1 CIWSESSSMQ
11 RNAGAKERIAVVM
24 GGDSAEREIS
34 IRSGSEV
41 VRALNALGYDAQSLD
56 YDERFLDALRTHKP
70 DIVFI
75 ALHGPGGEDGHVQA
89 LLEYLSIPYTG
100 SGLEAAAL
108 SMDKHLTK
116 KLLAA
121 EGLPTPVWDLF
132 DLTGGTLPLL
142 PGSLDLPLVIKP
154 RFEGSSAGV
163 AIVHTHEEWT
173 NAMLDASKSYAQIL
187 AEEYLAGREFTCAV
201 LGEEALPIIEIVANR
216 DGFYSYD
223 AKYEPGGSTHV
234 VPAQIDEDL
243 GARLQMLALSAHR
256 LLGLRDYSRSDFIVT
271 PDGRPYLLE
280 INSLPGLT
288 PVSLVPDACAAVG
301 ISFEAL
307 IDRLVGYARARAD
320 LRDAVA

>member
-1 CIWSESSSMQ
+1 MQ
-11 RNAGAKERIAVVM
+11 RDTRSKERIAVVM

-41 VRALNALGYDAQSLD
+41 VRALGSLGYDAQSLD
-56 YDERFLDALRTHKP
+56 YDERFLDAIRQLKP
-70 DIVFI
+70 DVVFI

-132 DLTGGTLPLL
+132 DLSGGTLPLL
-142 PGSLDLPLVIKP
+142 PGSLDLPLVVKP

-173 NAMLDASKSYAQIL
+173 TAMLDASKSYSQIL
-187 AEEYLAGREFTCAV
+187 AEEYVEGREFTCAV
-201 LGEEALPIIEIVANR
+201 LGEEALPIVEVVANR
-216 DGFYSYD
+216 DGFYSYG

-234 VPAQIDEDL
+234 VPAPIDEDL
-243 GARLQMLALSAHR
+243 AARLQMLALSAHR

-271 PDGRPYLLE
+271 ADQRPYLLE

-288 PVSLVPDACAAVG
+288 PASLVPDACAAVG
-301 ISFEAL
+301 ISFESL

>member
-1 CIWSESSSMQ
+1 MQ
-11 RNAGAKERIAVVM
+11 RDKGTKARVAVVM

-41 VRALNALGYDAQSLD
+41 MRALGALGYDAQSLD
-56 YDERFLDALRTHKP
+56 FDQRLVDALRRLKP
-70 DIVFI
+70 DVVFV
-75 ALHGPGGEDGHVQA
+75 ALHGRGGEDGHVQA

-132 DLTGGTLPLL
+132 DLGGGTLPLL

-154 RFEGSSAGV
+154 RFEGSSSGV
-163 AIVHTHEEWT
+163 TIVRTHEEWT
-173 NAMLDASKSYAQIL
+173 NAMLEASKSYAQIL
-187 AEEYLAGREFTCAV
+187 AEEYVEGREFTCAV
-201 LGEEALPIIEIVANR
+201 LGEEALPIVEIVANR

-234 VPAQIDEDL
+234 VPARIDENL
-243 GARLQMLALSAHR
+243 AARLQMLALSAHR
-256 LLGLRDYSRSDFIVT
+256 LLGLRDYSRGDFIVT
-271 PDGRPYLLE
+271 PDQRPYLLE
-280 INSLPGLT
+280 MNSLPGLT
-288 PVSLVPDACAAVG
+288 PVSLLRDACAAGG

-307 IDRLVGYARARAD
+307 VERLVGYARARSD
-320 LRDAVA
+320 LREPVA

>member
-1 CIWSESSSMQ
+1 MQ
-11 RNAGAKERIAVVM
+11 RNGNGKERIAVVM
-24 GGDSAEREIS
+24 GGESAEREIS

-41 VRALNALGYDAQSLD
+41 VRALNSLGYEAQSLD
-56 YDERFLDALRTHKP
+56 FDERFLDAVRHLKP
-70 DIVFI
+70 DLVFI

-89 LLEYLSIPYTG
+89 LLEYLAIPYTG

-154 RFEGSSAGV
+154 RFQGSAVGV

-173 NAMLDASKSYAQIL
+173 SAMLDASKTYAQIL
-187 AEEYLAGREFTCAV
+187 AEEYLEGREFTCAV
-201 LGEEALPIIEIVANR
+201 LGEEALPVIEIVANR
-216 DGFYSYD
+216 DGFYSYR

-234 VPAQIDEDL
+234 VPAPIDENL
-243 GARLQMLALSAHR
+243 AARLQMLALSAHR

-271 PDGRPYLLE
+271 PDQRPYLLE

-288 PVSLVPDACAAVG
+288 PVSLFPDACAAVG

>member
-1 CIWSESSSMQ
+1 MQ
-11 RNAGAKERIAVVM
+11 RDTRSKERIAVVM
-24 GGDSAEREIS
+24 GGASAEREIS

-41 VRALNALGYDAQSLD
+41 ARALSSLGYDVQSLD
-56 YDERFLDALRTHKP
+56 YDERFLDAIRQLKP
-70 DIVFI
+70 DLVFI

-132 DLTGGTLPLL
+132 DLSGGTLPLL
-142 PGSLDLPLVIKP
+142 PGSLDLPLVVKP

-173 NAMLDASKSYAQIL
+173 TAMLDASKSYSQIL
-187 AEEYLAGREFTCAV
+187 AEEYLEGREFTCAV
-201 LGEEALPIIEIVANR
+201 LGEEALPIIEVVANR
-216 DGFYSYD
+216 DGFYSYG

-234 VPAQIDEDL
+234 VPAPIDEDL
-243 GARLQMLALSAHR
+243 AARLQMLALSAHR

-271 PDGRPYLLE
+271 ADQRPYLLE

-288 PVSLVPDACAAVG
+288 PMSLVPDACAAVG
-301 ISFEAL
+301 ISFESL

>member
-1 CIWSESSSMQ
+1 MP
-11 RNAGAKERIAVVM
+11 RNSGTRGTVAVVM
-24 GGDSAEREIS
+24 GGRSAERDIS

-41 VRALNALGYDAQSLD
+41 MRALHSLGYDARSLD
-56 YDERFLDALRTHKP
+56 YDERFLDALGQIKP
-70 DIVFI
+70 DVVFI

-100 SGLEAAAL
+100 SALEAAAL

-121 EGLPTPVWDLF
+121 EGLPTPVWDLY

-154 RFEGSSAGV
+154 RFEGSSAGIT
-163 AIVHTHEEWT
+163 IVRTHEEWT
-173 NAMLDASKSYAQIL
+173 AAMLDASKSYAQIL

-201 LGEEALPIIEIVANR
+201 LGEEALPIVEIIANR

-234 VPAQIDEDL
+234 VPAPIDDDL
-243 GARLQMLALSAHR
+243 AARLQMLGLSAHR
-256 LLGLRDYSRSDFIVT
+256 LLGLRDYSRTDFIVT
-271 PDGRPYLLE
+271 ADNRPYILE

-288 PVSLVPDACAAVG
+288 PASLVPDACAAVG

-307 IDRLVGYARARAD
+307 VERLIGYARARAD

>member
-1 CIWSESSSMQ
+1 MQ
-11 RNAGAKERIAVVM
+11 RDAMTKGAVAVVM
-24 GGDSAEREIS
+24 GGNSAEREIS
-34 IRSGSEV
+34 IQSGSAV
-41 VRALNALGYDAQSLD
+41 IRALHSLGYDAQSLD
-56 YDERFLDALRTHKP
+56 FDERFLDAVQQIKP
-70 DIVFI
+70 DVVFI

-100 SGLEAAAL
+100 SGLEASAL

-163 AIVHTHEEWT
+163 RIVHTHEEWT
-173 NAMLDASKSYAQIL
+173 SAMLEASKSYSQIL
-187 AEEYLAGREFTCAV
+187 AEEYLQGREFTCAV
-201 LGEEALPIIEIVANR
+201 LGEEALPIVEIVANR
-216 DGFYSYD
+216 DGYYSYE

-234 VPAQIDEDL
+234 APAQIDEDL
-243 GARLQMLALSAHR
+243 AARLQMLGLSAHR

-271 PDGRPYLLE
+271 RDNRPYLLE
-280 INSLPGLT
+280 VNALPGLT
-288 PVSLVPDACAAVG
+288 PVSLLPDACGAAG
-301 ISFEAL
+301 IGFEAL
-307 IDRLVGYARARAD
+307 IDRLVGYALARAE

>member
-1 CIWSESSSMQ
+1 MQ
-11 RNAGAKERIAVVM
+11 RNVSVAVVM
-24 GGDSAEREIS
+24 GGDTAEREIS
-34 IRSGSEV
+34 LRSGSEV
-41 VRALNALGYDAQSLD
+41 MRALHLLGYDAQALE
-56 YDERFLDALRTHKP
+56 YDDRFIDALRQLKP
-70 DIVFI
+70 QAVFI

-100 SGLEAAAL
+100 SGLEASAL
-108 SMDKHLTK
+108 CMDKHLTK

-163 AIVHTHEEWT
+163 TIVRTHEEWT
-173 NAMLDASKSYAQIL
+173 SAMLEASKAYAQIL
-187 AEEYLAGREFTCAV
+187 AEEYVQGREFTCAV
-201 LGEEALPIIEIVANR
+201 LGEEALPIVEILANR
-216 DGFYSYD
+216 DGFYSYQ

-234 VPAQIDEDL
+234 APAQIDEGL
-243 GARLQMLALSAHR
+243 AARLQMLGLSAHR

-271 PDGRPYLLE
+271 RDNRPYLLE
-280 INSLPGLT
+280 VNSLPGLT
-288 PVSLVPDACAAVG
+288 PVSLVPDACAAIG
-301 ISFEAL
+301 IGFEAL
-307 IDRLVGYARARAD
+307 IDRLIGYALARAE

>member
-1 CIWSESSSMQ
+1 MQ
-11 RNAGAKERIAVVM
+11 RNTRSKERVAVVM
-24 GGDSAEREIS
+24 GGSSAEREIS

-41 VRALNALGYDAQSLD
+41 VRALNSLGYDAQSLD
-56 YDERFLDALRTHKP
+56 YDERFLDAVRQLKP

-132 DLTGGTLPLL
+132 DLSGGTLPLL
-142 PGSLDLPLVIKP
+142 PGSLDLPLVVKP

-163 AIVHTHEEWT
+163 AIVRTHEEWT
-173 NAMLDASKSYAQIL
+173 SAMLEASKNYSQIL
-187 AEEYLAGREFTCAV
+187 AEEYLEGREFTCAV
-201 LGEEALPIIEIVANR
+201 LGEEALPIVEIVANR

-234 VPAQIDEDL
+234 VPAPIDEDL
-243 GARLQMLALSAHR
+243 AARLQMLALSAHR

-271 PDGRPYLLE
+271 SDQRPHLLE

-301 ISFEAL
+301 ISFESL
-307 IDRLVGYARARAD
+307 IDRIVGYARARAD